1 MEYFFTETQKEIR
14 DLARRFAVERIKP
27 VRQELDKTGEFPFGL
42 MKEMAELGLMGIYI
56 PEEYGGFGGGILEMC
71 LVVEE
76 LSRIDGAVAL
86 GYAACGL
93 GTFPIILAGTKEQK
107 ERFLPRL
114 AQGELAAFAIT
125 EAQAGSDASNVKT
138 RARREGDYYV
148 LNGTKQFI
156 TNGSVAKIYTVIAST
171 DPSRG
176 ARGLSAFI
184 VEDGTPGFSYGKI
197 EDKMGIR
204 CSKTAELVF
213 QDCRVPAE
221 NLLGGKEGLGF
232 IHTMRTFDRTRP
244 GVGAQAVGIA
254 QGALDEALEY
264 AKTRIQFGQPIT
276 SFQAVQLMLADMA
289 IQIEASRALVY
300 EAARAADAG
309 VKNISGLAAMAKVM
323 ASDTA
328 MRVTTDAVQILGGYG
343 YMKDYPV
350 EKMMRDAKITQIYE
364 GTNQIQRLVVAS
376 ELIKGTLW

>member
-1 MEYFFTETQKEIR
+1 MEYFFTDTQKEIR
-14 DLARRFAVERIKP
+14 DLARRFAVEKIKP
-27 VRQELDKTGEFPFGL
+27 VRQELDRTGEFPFAL

-76 LSRIDGAVAL
+76 LSRVDGAVAL

-93 GTFPIILAGTKEQK
+93 GTFPIILAGTEEQK
-107 ERFLPRL
+107 RRFLPRL

-171 DPSRG
+171 DPERG

-184 VEDGTPGFSYGKI
+184 IEDGTPGFTYGKI

-213 QDCRVPAE
+213 QDCRVPKE

-264 AKTRIQFGQPIT
+264 AKTRVQFGQPIA
-276 SFQAVQLMLADMA
+276 SFQAIQLMMADMA

-309 VKNISGLAAMAKVM
+309 VKNISGL
-323 ASDTA
+323 
-328 MRVTTDAVQILGGYG
+328 
-343 YMKDYPV
+343 
-350 EKMMRDAKITQIYE
+350 
-364 GTNQIQRLVVAS
+364 
-376 ELIKGTLW
+376 

>member
-1 MEYFFTETQKEIR
+1 MEYFFTDTQKEIR
-14 DLARRFAVERIKP
+14 DLARRFAVEKIKP
-27 VRQELDKTGEFPFGL
+27 VRQELDRTGEFPFAL

-76 LSRIDGAVAL
+76 LSRVDGAVAL

-93 GTFPIILAGTKEQK
+93 GTFPIILAGTEEQK
-107 ERFLPRL
+107 RRFLPRL

-125 EAQAGSDASNVKT
+125 EAQAGSDAGNVKT

-171 DPSRG
+171 DPERG

-184 VEDGTPGFSYGKI
+184 IEDGMPGFTYGKI

-213 QDCRVPAE
+213 QDCRVPKE

-264 AKTRIQFGQPIT
+264 AKTRVQFGQPIA
-276 SFQAVQLMLADMA
+276 SFQAIQLMLADMA

-364 GTNQIQRLVVAS
+364 GTNQIQRLIIAS

>member
-1 MEYFFTETQKEIR
+1 MEYFFTDTQKEIR
-14 DLARRFAVERIKP
+14 DLARRFAVEKIKP
-27 VRQELDKTGEFPFGL
+27 VRQELDRTGEFPFAL

-76 LSRIDGAVAL
+76 LSRVDGAVAL

-93 GTFPIILAGTKEQK
+93 GTFPIILAGTEEQK
-107 ERFLPRL
+107 RRFLPRL

-125 EAQAGSDASNVKT
+125 EAQAGSDAGNVKT

-171 DPSRG
+171 DPERG

-184 VEDGTPGFSYGKI
+184 IEDGTPGFTYGKI

-213 QDCRVPAE
+213 QDCRVPKE

-232 IHTMRTFDRTRP
+232 IQTMRTFDRTRP

-264 AKTRIQFGQPIT
+264 AKTRVQFGQPIA
-276 SFQAVQLMLADMA
+276 SFQAIQLMLADMA

-364 GTNQIQRLVVAS
+364 GTNQIQRLIIAS